1 MLISS
6 ETSITL
12 MQPLPV
18 IVRLLVML
26 LRLWVAVKAAKAAEA
41 SCRSWM
47 AWLMS
52 CWVVPPTSPSEMST
66 LVPLS

>member
-6 ETSITL
+6 ETLITL
-12 MQPLPV
+12 TQPLPV

-26 LRLWVAVKAAKAAEA
+26 LKLCVGVKFLKALDA

-52 CWVVPPTSPSEMST
+52 CWVVPPTCPSEIST